1 MQKGY
6 TNKLESQTQEL
17 KRLVTSKQAQITYL
31 EEKVGNMKKKYAV
44 SAIIHI
50 DRHRSSSIVIV
61 DENETTTGKRKEL
74 T

>member
-44 SAIIHI
+44 SAIDHPC
-50 DRHRSSSIVIV
+50 
-61 DENETTTGKRKEL
+61 
-74 T
+74 